1 MKHTNTV
8 PNSNA
13 NTISV
18 NTKSHMIDD
27 FWEDCILTKKEIP
40 KSKKKKKNPI
50 MLKILNNFYNKHPDI
65 YKEEVVNEKKEK
77 EKRKNAELRCHNMYA
92 YGLQQQNYL
101 MSVYNENQ
109 SQKIKS
115 EIEECTWKPKINKIS
130 KKTEKKIKSIGSTI
144 YQRDQTRLIK
154 NKQKIFRRTSVNNN
168 NNDNSLDSSF
178 GKDIL
183 FHPRVNSNPNL
194 NRMFNKSLLS
204 NRENAEFVMRYA
216 KAREEHLSKRDKI
229 IYSKDNSINA
239 SISSYRKHI
248 RSAKG
253 SKEKYKQSLHKSL
266 YSINFDEDVESIE
279 NII

>member
-1 MKHTNTV
+1 MKQTNTI

-13 NTISV
+13 NTICV
-18 NTKSHMIDD
+18 NTQSHMIDE
-27 FWEDCILTKKEIP
+27 FWEDCIPTKKENQKP
-40 KSKKKKKNPI
+40 PKKKKNPI

-77 EKRKNAELRCHNMYA
+77 EKRKNAELRCHNLYA

-101 MSVYNENQ
+101 KSVYNENQ
-109 SQKIKS
+109 SQKMKS
-115 EIEECTWKPKINKIS
+115 EIEKCTWKPKINKIS
-130 KKTEKKIKSIGSTI
+130 KKTEKKIKSIGNTI

-154 NKQKIFRRTSVNNN
+154 NKQKLFRRTSVDN

-194 NRMFNKSLLS
+194 NRMFNRTLLS
-204 NRENAEFVMRYA
+204 NRENAEFIMRYA

-229 IYSKDNSINA
+229 IYSKDNSMNF
-239 SISSYRKHI
+239 SITSDRRHL

-253 SKEKYKQSLHKSL
+253 SKGKYKQSLHKSL
-266 YSINFDEDVESIE
+266 YSINFDEDNDSIE
-279 NII
+279 NI